1 MKGRI
6 LMKYLDY
13 PEQQKYGNQDF
24 PFFFYHV
31 TYIHPRYNMPYHWHP
46 LWEVVRVLTGHFR
59 LHLDE
64 DELLLSPGDSA
75 FISPG
80 AIHGGAPLESRG
92 CCYECLLLD
101 TDMIFQ
107 PSAFRIYEL
116 RLLDILRQEVQ
127 ITRFFPA
134 SATPVNQILTGM
146 LDCMRYKPEGYTLH
160 LLGLTC
166 SLFATIL
173 QNHDYTETDSAKNRK
188 KIGQF
193 KEVMAFID
201 SHYQEAISLVDLAAS
216 VNMTPN
222 YFCRYFREMTHR
234 SPMDYLNYY
243 RIEAACERLARTD
256 KTITEIAYECGFQ
269 DASYFVKVFRRYK
282 RVTPSQ
288 YLRSV
293 F

>member
-1 MKGRI
+1 
-6 LMKYLDY
+6 MKYLDY

-31 TYIHPRYNMPYHWHP
+31 TYIHPRYTMPYHWHP
-46 LWEVVRVLTGHFR
+46 LWEIVHVFTGHFR

-64 DELLLSPGDSA
+64 EELLLSPGDSA

-80 AIHGGAPLESRG
+80 AIHGGAPLESQG
-92 CCYECLLLD
+92 CCYECLLID
-101 TDMIFQ
+101 TEMIFQ
-107 PSAFRIYEL
+107 PSAFHIYEL
-116 RLLDILRQEVQ
+116 RLLDILHQKVQ

-134 SATPVNQILTGM
+134 SAVAVNQILTAM
-146 LDCMRYKPEGYTLH
+146 LDGIRYKPEGYTLH

-166 SLFATIL
+166 SLFATLL
-173 QNHDYTETDSAKNRK
+173 QNHDYTEIDSAKNRK

-222 YFCRYFREMTHR
+222 YFCRYFRELTHR

-282 RVTPSQ
+282 HVTPSQ